1 MYHYYINK
9 ICYGLHTVIKINTE
23 SFQYLADIGL
33 YTCMVK
39 RSKSKNPSTCILKH
53 IFLVKI
59 CDFFFHFHASKP
71 IRPRTLN
78 IEWMSIHVSIFS
90 VSFELNWVELKYH
103 SWYLMQLNIFVDSHS
118 RTMHLICIIDFLK
131 HIWWL
136 WMVLMHGKIEN

>member
-59 CDFFFHFHASKP
+59 CDFFFSFSCFKTNSSTDSKYRMNEHTR
-71 IRPRTLN
+71 IY
-78 IEWMSIHVSIFS
+78 I
-90 VSFELNWVELKYH
+90 
-103 SWYLMQLNIFVDSHS
+103 
-118 RTMHLICIIDFLK
+118 
-131 HIWWL
+131 
-136 WMVLMHGKIEN
+136 